1 MADRKQGAGLS
12 SGSSTAVHK
21 AHYRSSKN
29 FYPQYRLIWNLWRK
43 EKGALHCEWI
53 SWVSSA

>member
-21 AHYRSSKN
+21 ANCS
-29 FYPQYRLIWNLWRK
+29 NLHEFALTMK
-43 EKGALHCEWI
+43 EFMHI
-53 SWVSSA
+53 SVPVLSEVEIQGFGSFW